1 MKNSE
6 QIKSKVREKYSQIV
20 EDEGV
25 GCGCACGCGPDITSD
40 SESDYSIFSE
50 NYENLDGYNPDAD
63 LSLGCGIPTE
73 FAGIKAAHTVVDL
86 GSGAGNDC
94 FVARS
99 IVGEKGEVIG
109 VDMTREM
116 IKKARD
122 NAKKTGYKNV
132 KFRLG
137 EIENL
142 PVTSNK
148 ADVVISNCVLNLVP
162 DKHAA
167 FNEIIRVL
175 KPGGHFTIS
184 DVVTR
189 GQIPEKLREQAELYA
204 GCVAGAIEKE
214 DYLSIIR
221 DTGFLD
227 IQVHKE
233 KPVEMPDSLVKSF
246 LSDEEFKIYQS
257 ADLGIFSMT
266 VSAMK
271 PKSCC

>member
-122 NAKKTGYKNV
+122 NANGLRVGSTAAV
-132 KFRLG
+132 PASTA
-137 EIENL
+137 NL
-142 PVTSNK
+142 PAKPPMT
-148 ADVVISNCVLNLVP
+148 I
-162 DKHAA
+162 
-167 FNEIIRVL
+167 FNQVR
-175 KPGGHFTIS
+175 
-184 DVVTR
+184 R
-189 GQIPEKLREQAELYA
+189 
-204 GCVAGAIEKE
+204 
-214 DYLSIIR
+214 LS
-221 DTGFLD
+221 
-227 IQVHKE
+227 QMV
-233 KPVEMPDSLVKSF
+233 
-246 LSDEEFKIYQS
+246 
-257 ADLGIFSMT
+257 
-266 VSAMK
+266 
-271 PKSCC
+271 